1 MAAFTSDVQL
11 TIRAGSGVDQAA
23 ANRELRDLLRDAI
36 RGGIGLL
43 GDGAPTEQQIGTFST
58 AECRPWC
65 QKLARSFLRDLA
77 RSQRV
82 RAAEETHM
90 RPVREAPDTTEDAP

>member
-11 TIRAGSGVDQAA
+11 TIRAGSAVDQAA

-43 GDGAPTEQQIGTFST
+43 GDGAPTEQDIAGMST
-58 AECRPWC
+58 AQCRPWC
-65 QKLARSFLRDLA
+65 QRLTRVFLRDLA

-82 RAAEETHM
+82 RAADETHM
-90 RPVREAPDTTEDAP
+90 RPVREAPDVTEDAP